1 MAGITADPP
10 MAEPFATI
18 PNMLTMLR
26 ILLIPV
32 FVLAALQGAHTVAF
46 FVFLAAAI
54 TDALDGYLARLLNQ
68 HSRLGAFLDPAA
80 DKSLLVSGYVVYTLP
95 GVASYVLPL
104 GLTFTVF
111 IRDAL
116 LVIFAYL
123 LYTRIRISRFPPSIP
138 GKISTVCQ
146 VVTLAATVAANT
158 FLEPLVAPLLFILYP
173 LVLLIT
179 LFSGYDYMRRW
190 NKVLLERE

>member
-1 MAGITADPP
+1 MTEVTADPP
-10 MAEPFATI
+10 MAEPIATI
-18 PNMLTMLR
+18 PNILTMLR
-26 ILLIPV
+26 IALIPV
-32 FVLAALQGAHTVAF
+32 FVLAALQGAHTVAL
-46 FVFLAAAI
+46 FVFLTAAI

-80 DKSLLVSGYVVYTLP
+80 DKSLLVSGYVVYTIP
-95 GVASYVLPL
+95 GVANYVLPL

-138 GKISTVCQ
+138 GKVSTICQ
-146 VVTLAATVAANT
+146 VVALAATVAANT
-158 FLEPLVAPLLFILYP
+158 FLEPLVAPLLYFLYA

-179 LFSGYDYMRRW
+179 LFTGYDYMRRW
-190 NKVLLERE
+190 NQVLLEKE